1 MNQSYANILKKNMKP
16 KKENNVQT
24 VEIVLN
30 NAVATRFNLSDECKR
45 KISIKKGF
53 VVNDSYINQ
62 NRTDSDIIQ
71 VIRELGE
78 KKCSCMYRNFKN
90 DIKIVSF
97 QYDQKTEIYRLHNFD
112 GYEFIIIYGQNGKTY
127 DIDSDTGNRISCE
140 K

>member
-53 VVNDSYINQ
+53 VVNDSYINK

-78 KKCSCMYRNFKN
+78 KKC
-90 DIKIVSF
+90 
-97 QYDQKTEIYRLHNFD
+97 
-112 GYEFIIIYGQNGKTY
+112 
-127 DIDSDTGNRISCE
+127 
-140 K
+140 